1 MTLARRIL
9 LSVWSGYALLWL
21 LIAAIPYVPGEPRE
35 PGLGE
40 AMALVLG
47 FMLVQVGMFFALL
60 TGVILGWRALRQSE
74 NRTWPNLA
82 LVGLSILGALGQAFY
97 AGHLVGVL

>member
-1 MTLARRIL
+1 
-9 LSVWSGYALLWL
+9 
-21 LIAAIPYVPGEPRE
+21 
-35 PGLGE
+35 
-40 AMALVLG
+40 MAVVVG
-47 FMLVQVGMFFALL
+47 FMLAQVAMCFAVLV
-60 TGVILGWRALRQSE
+60 GVILGWRALRQSE